1 VKQVFKDMN
10 KLELPANIKVRPT
23 FHVSLLKPFEKD
35 TLWPDRKQVIRPPP
49 DIVGDHLKYEVRG
62 HL

>member
-35 TLWPDRKQVIRPPP
+35 TLWPDV
-49 DIVGDHLKYEVRG
+49 EVTTFNLPALDGVTRC
-62 HL
+62 